1 MAKPWLVRAR
11 STASKL
17 TPVRAC
23 PTPKAATKRRSHTSM
38 PCSVSSSR
46 RLTAAVPDAAH
57 PPRPRPGFHRL
68 RVARAST
75 GPLLPRL
82 LRRLLLLAF
91 VHPCGD
97 HPLLA
102 LLRPSN
108 IDNAVGVLKHLSRII
123 ARLRECWPGVAI
135 LVRGDS
141 GFCRD
146 HLMRWCVRKTASISS
161 SVWPRTSGCCGS
173 WSRPGN
179 RPGSS
184 SPKRVKRTRVFH
196 ELAYR
201 THDSWSRQRRVVG
214 KAEHLAAGPIRV
226 SSSRR

>member
-1 MAKPWLVRAR
+1 MQRFLVEAFVQQY
-11 STASKL
+11 L
-17 TPVRAC
+17 TP
-23 PTPKAATKRRSHTSM
+23 PT
-38 PCSVSSSR
+38 
-46 RLTAAVPDAAH
+46 RLVLDLDSTDFVLHGHQLGRFFHGYYDAYCY
-57 PPRPRPGFHRL
+57 L
-68 RVARAST
+68 
-75 GPLLPRL
+75 PLYI
-82 LRRLLLLAF
+82 F
-91 VHPCGD
+91 CGD

-141 GFCRD
+141 GCRD
-146 HLMRWCVRKTASISS
+146 HLMHGVRKTASISS
-161 SVWPRTSGCCGS
+161 SAWPRTRGCCGS

-184 SPKRVKRTRVFH
+184 SPKRVKRRASSTSSPT
-196 ELAYR
+196 AR
-201 THDSWSRQRRVVG
+201 TTVG
-214 KAEHLAAGPIRV
+214 AGNAGSSARPSTWPKGPIRV